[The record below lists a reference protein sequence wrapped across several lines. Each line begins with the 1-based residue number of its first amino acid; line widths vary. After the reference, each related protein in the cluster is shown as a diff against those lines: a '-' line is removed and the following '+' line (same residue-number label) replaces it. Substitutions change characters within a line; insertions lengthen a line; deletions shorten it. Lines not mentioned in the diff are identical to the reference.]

1 MEVQETTPAAAGS
14 SESEP
19 GNLVGVPLGVPDGTE
34 VIDWTAAVDQ
44 CSGDVSF
51 LEELLVDL
59 WNESNSHLQQLKD
72 FVPRGAML
80 DTQHEA
86 HSIKGAAANLMCHRL
101 RLSALYVEM
110 AGQVGTRLKEG
121 SDDFNSVKGHLEKG
135 MEVLEKE
142 LGLLQVM
149 LQQKKLI

>member
-1 MEVQETTPAAAGS
+1 M
-14 SESEP
+14 ESELAK
-19 GNLVGVPLGVPDGTE
+19 LVGVPLGVPDGTE

-59 WNESNSHLQQLKD
+59 WNESNSHMQQLKD
-72 FVPRGAML
+72 SVPRGAML

-86 HSIKGAAANLMCHRL
+86 HAIKGAAANLMCHRL
-101 RLSALYVEM
+101 RLSALYLER
-110 AGQVGTRLKEG
+110 AGQVGTRLEDG
-121 SDDFNSVKGHLEKG
+121 SDDFTTVKGCLDRG

-142 LGLLQVM
+142 LALFQVM